1 MSCSVVAIP
10 ISLLYTVISMAV
22 AGAGISAGLEAKFA
36 KNLSS
41 DNSEYLPEQ
50 DLDGYAFSTS
60 SIFEKTF
67 ETPFMDKEILL
78 KTMEEHGIE
87 DINETG
93 NVISGKIE
101 SFVLQFEKPDENSP
115 YSLKILCNQKDNA
128 EEKFSDIASE
138 YSMNVQE
145 ASYLSIVEKLKE
157 NNLQIEEETVEDDNT
172 IVLTVNLE

>member
-22 AGAGISAGLEAKFA
+22 GAGVSAGVGAKFA
-36 KNLSS
+36 KKLSS
-41 DNSEYLPEQ
+41 DNLEHLSEQ
-50 DLDGYAFSTS
+50 DLEGYAIS
-60 SIFEKTF
+60 SSDIIEKTF

-78 KTMEEHGIE
+78 KTMEEHGIK

-93 NVISGKIE
+93 NIISGKIE

-115 YSLKILCNQKDNA
+115 YSLKVLCNQQDNA
-128 EEKFSDIASE
+128 EEKISDISTE
-138 YSMNVQE
+138 YSLNVQE